1 MFYYILVRKEEW
13 AMSATFWNLRR
24 RKAKELAEQEVSREE
39 IQEPKEEKKP
49 AKKVKKNVK

>member
-1 MFYYILVRKEEW
+1 MFYYILVRKEVFII
-13 AMSATFWNLRR
+13 SCTFWNLRR